1 MLKVKKEKVLASL
14 IAIIMVALVIG
25 NVYSLATEGNT
36 TSGGAITLT
45 QPTNNSSSTNK
56 ASNNATGNTDIDVG
70 AEVGATNR
78 TGNNTNS
85 NTNTNTSTNT
95 NSSNTNSSRYNNT
108 NSTSSKLPY
117 AGSNT
122 SIIFIVIALVASA
135 VYAYKKV
142 SDYNV

>member
-1 MLKVKKEKVLASL
+1 MLKLKKEKILVSL
-14 IAIIMVALVIG
+14 IAIVMVALVVG

-36 TSGGAITLT
+36 AGSGVSLT
-45 QPTNNSSSTNK
+45 MTGENTANTANK
-56 ASNNATGNTDIDVG
+56 ASNNATANTDADVG
-70 AEVGATNR
+70 AEVGATNSSKNN
-78 TGNNTNS
+78 TANKTTNNTTNNTAKNTNSAKNNTN
-85 NTNTNTSTNT
+85 TATSG
-95 NSSNTNSSRYNNT
+95 
-108 NSTSSKLPY
+108 LPY